1 MTDYVLSAELS
12 LKDKFTSKIKSA
24 EYKSKLFNKTLKQN
38 KSIFQKVK
46 SASLFAASGVR
57 KFADNVGNTYK
68 KTEKLRKSLN
78 KLGKGIQ
85 DYGKGFD
92 KFVLNG
98 AKKGMLAVGAGVTGL
113 SAFAV
118 KGAADMEKYRA
129 TLDTVFKDDKK
140 SSEYMSWANDFADA
154 TPYSNDEVVSS
165 VAKLASYGIDPKL
178 VLKELGDMSASMG
191 KPLDQAVE
199 AFADAKTGELERLK
213 EFGIKKEDV
222 KKFAKEKMGINPAEF
237 INKQETITDYG
248 KFTDALVALMV
259 DKFKDGMKKQSDT
272 FYGATSTI
280 FGIGKSG
287 ITTMLGMDREGKA
300 RAGSFWEFIK
310 KQTLSLRDYMDGLK
324 KKNIF
329 EEWGKKLDE
338 ELVPKFKKFIE
349 DAKIK
354 FKEMKED
361 GTLEEWANNMKN
373 AFNSALESINSL
385 KESLSG
391 VANIIETLN
400 NSSIFKW
407 FLKHGLGLYASVKGG
422 TMAGAALGS
431 IVPGAG
437 TATGAGIG
445 GLAGGVVYI
454 GGSFLND
461 FLLDEEGNPV
471 TNNNTDNSSTNTNTI
486 INNTY
491 NNTIT
496 VNDKNSEMLE
506 EMRKNLGIVN
516 GLSY

>member
-12 LKDKFTSKIKSA
+12 LKDKFTSKIKTA
-24 EYKSKLFNKTLKQN
+24 TYKSKLFNKTLKQN
-38 KSIFQKVK
+38 QSIFQKVK
-46 SASLFAASGVR
+46 STSLFAANGIR
-57 KFADNVGNTYK
+57 KFGDNVGNTYK

-92 KFVLNG
+92 KFVLSG
-98 AKKGMLAVGAGVTGL
+98 AKKGILAVGAGVTGL

-140 SSEYMSWANDFADA
+140 SSKYMSWANDFADS
-154 TPYSNDEVVSS
+154 TPYSNDDVVSS

-213 EFGIKKEDV
+213 EFGIKKEDI
-222 KKFAKEKMGINPAEF
+222 KKFAKERMGINPAEF

-300 RAGSFWEFIK
+300 RAGSFWDFIK

-329 EEWGKKLDE
+329 EQWGKKLDE

-391 VANIIETLN
+391 VASIIETLN

-407 FLKHGLGLYASVKGG
+407 ALKHGLGLYASVKGG
-422 TMAGAALGS
+422 AMAGGAIGS
-431 IVPGAG
+431 IVVPGAG

-454 GGSFLND
+454 GGS
-461 FLLDEEGNPV
+461 LLSDLLSEEDGKQSI
-471 TNNNTDNSSTNTNTI
+471 NNNNKNTT

-491 NNTIT
+491 HNTIT